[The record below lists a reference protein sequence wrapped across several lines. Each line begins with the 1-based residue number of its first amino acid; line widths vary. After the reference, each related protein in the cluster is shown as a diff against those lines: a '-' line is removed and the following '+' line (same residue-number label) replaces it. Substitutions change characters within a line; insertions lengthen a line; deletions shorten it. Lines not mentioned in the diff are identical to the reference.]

1 MPGAAG
7 IAVCVEPES
16 VDALAWGIERALAL
30 PKNNTVAREYAER
43 TLEKEN
49 VLRQF
54 IADISP
60 ENSAQPEHAHT
71 QHGSLNFDG
80 NGDKS

>member
-1 MPGAAG
+1 M
-7 IAVCVEPES
+7 EPES
-16 VDALAWGIERALAL
+16 VEALTWGIERALAL

-43 TLEKEN
+43 TLEKES
-49 VLRQF
+49 VLNQF

-60 ENSAQPEHAHT
+60 ESSVKPVRARESAQHE
-71 QHGSLNFDG
+71 GRLNFDG